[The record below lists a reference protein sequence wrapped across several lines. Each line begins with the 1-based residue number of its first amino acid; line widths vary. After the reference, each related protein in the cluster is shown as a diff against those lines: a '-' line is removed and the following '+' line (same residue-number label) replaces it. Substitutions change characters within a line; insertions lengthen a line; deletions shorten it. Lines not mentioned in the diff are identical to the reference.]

1 MNINTYIMTKL
12 NNLQNKL
19 VTFSVFQEVQFLYF

>member
-19 VTFSVFQEVQFLYF
+19 ATLSVFQEVQFLYF